1 MIEFIDN
8 VFPYLFIIGIIAFVI
23 FFIMVASFKLQFY
36 SEYNLLNYFEDNIYF
51 RTSAILTIIAFIA
64 IFSLNSYVSKLSR
77 NEIKEKIENLNQE
90 EYSLEINGKIE
101 KNDILLIELKN
112 IKKESTGR
120 NTGIVKINLKIKSKN
135 KILNLMLLRD
145 FQDKTKY
152 WVHYENYEI
161 TSDNCIGE
169 IKTKVLNDYK

>member
-77 NEIKEKIENLNQE
+77 NEIKEKIE
-90 EYSLEINGKIE
+90 